1 MVGPTNG
8 RLDERELHRVTAP
21 TDQPDAPVI
30 TADDLSLVYP
40 ARGGRPEVRAVDGVT
55 FTLEPGEILA
65 VLGESGSGKSTLAL
79 GLAGLAYGSRPPE
92 GRPLVAG
99 GELTVLGQR
108 IKTMSKR
115 RRDRL
120 TGAVGYLSQNDGD
133 VLNPDLTVGEA
144 VAEPLYE
151 RDRRFDRKEAGRL
164 VANLVDSVHLP
175 LSTMLKQTWELS
187 AGQRQRIALARS
199 LVLEPQLLI
208 ADEPARGVDVL
219 VRRSVLELLRTLHG
233 NRQFSAVVVTSSV
246 TEARAVADRMA
257 VLREG
262 RVVGYGDI
270 DDVLDDAVDPYVK
283 ALSQASPLDIVP
295 DSDRTPKKHKP

>member
-1 MVGPTNG
+1 
-8 RLDERELHRVTAP
+8 VTEGAV
-21 TDQPDAPVI
+21 PDPAVV
-30 TADDLSLVYP
+30 ADDLSLLYP

-55 FTLEPGEILA
+55 LRLEPGEILA

-79 GLAGLAYGSRPPE
+79 GLAGLAHGSRPPE
-92 GRPLVAG
+92 GRPEIVG
-99 GELTVLGQR
+99 GELRVLGER
-108 IKTMSKR
+108 IKSISRR

-120 TGAVGYLSQNDGD
+120 TGAVGYLSQHDGD
-133 VLNPDLTVGEA
+133 ALNPDLSVGEA

-151 RDRRFDRKEAGRL
+151 RDRKFDRREAGRM
-164 VANLVDSVHLP
+164 VATLIDAVHLP
-175 LSTMLKQTWELS
+175 LSTILQQTWELS
-187 AGQRQRIALARS
+187 AGQRQRVALARS
-199 LVLEPQLLI
+199 LVLEPRLLI

-246 TEARAVADRMA
+246 AEARAVADRLA
-257 VLREG
+257 VMRQG
-262 RVVGYGDI
+262 RIVGYGDI
-270 DDVLDDAVDPYVK
+270 DQVLENAVDPYVK